1 MVEGPGQLAGEPRH
15 LLVREE
21 VLSTVG
27 APCPHL
33 EVVTSPVLPAA
44 RLPWR
49 LYRQGEEQGEE
60 LQGLL
65 GDTTVNLI

>member
-15 LLVREE
+15 LLAR
-21 VLSTVG
+21 G
-27 APCPHL
+27 AVNDTPWPHL

-49 LYRQGEEQGEE
+49 LYRQGEEQAEE

-65 GDTTVNLI
+65 R